1 MRKSPFLQE
10 KQETIN
16 ILKAK
21 KKKKQHVN
29 CVNCNHNPLY
39 LL

>member
-21 KKKKQHVN
+21 KQHVN